1 MTLISLPVLNNN
13 PGEYAINILSDFSLF
28 KNHLSQLNHNRTTL
42 LDCNEFYNVHYFLR
56 IMSSDIIISLLII
69 ITV

>member
-42 LDCNEFYNVHYFLR
+42 LECKELDKVYYY
-56 IMSSDIIISLLII
+56 
-69 ITV
+69 